1 MRQHS
6 TFTHRSLYHGWLPAN
21 PEVYRA
27 FLNKHVHLV
36 LRNPLPYIV
45 GPSDWVTEFI
55 QTIKDSSFMAP
66 LMDMVFEQVNK
77 DDNWAAS
84 DPDFRVRDIDHLQS
98 ALISAVSGPPEVIV
112 SRNQQGE
119 KIGEPIG
126 VPVYLIFGLLSN
138 TGAGYDLF
146 RSNEF
151 NVAMLALLN
160 KWGNYLGTD
169 PESNS
174 TLTQEDSGWFGSY
187 ALSVLESGL
196 QGQTFEE
203 TYGVNPAEAQLSYT
217 TWDAFFT
224 RQFTDINQLRPI
236 IDSTRFPVIY
246 NACESTSLR
255 TAHEVKRNDTFWLK
269 GQNYSLYDIFG
280 GDPRITP
287 GSLSAYAD
295 RFVGGSVYQAFLSP
309 QDYHHWH
316 SPIKGT
322 IIEATALPGTYY
334 AVLPDEGAPADD
346 PDMQPGDPHG
356 ALLRSQPWLGVSAAR
371 GVIIIQPEDTSP
383 LEWVAFVGVGMVEV
397 STIDIRVSQGDTIN
411 AGDQL
416 GMFHFGG
423 STHIVIFQPKEG
435 QQVVFKDADDITITP
450 GQHRWVRSIIGRV
463 EAVAA

>member
-6 TFTHRSLYHGWLPAN
+6 TFMHRSLYHGWFPAN
-21 PEVYRA
+21 PEVHRA
-27 FLNKHVHLV
+27 FLHKHVHLV
-36 LRNPLPYIV
+36 LNSPPPYV
-45 GPSDWVTEFI
+45 KGRSDWVAVFI
-55 QTIKDSSFMAP
+55 QTIKDSPVMAP
-66 LMDMVFEQVNK
+66 LMDLIFKQVNK
-77 DDNWAAS
+77 DDKWAAS
-84 DPDFRVRDIDHLQS
+84 DPDFRVRDIDHLQNALTS
-98 ALISAVSGPPEVIV
+98 AISGPPEVLV
-112 SRNQQGE
+112 ATNQQGQ

-126 VPVYLIFGLLSN
+126 
-138 TGAGYDLF
+138 AYDLF
-146 RSNEF
+146 RLEEF
-151 NVAMLALLN
+151 NIAMKTLLN

-174 TLTQEDSGWFGSY
+174 TLTQQDSGWFGSY

-196 QGQTFEE
+196 QGKTFQE
-203 TYGVNPAEAQLSYT
+203 TYGVDPAQAQSSYK

-236 IDSTRFPVIY
+236 IDSNRFPVIY

-255 TAHEVKRNDTFWLK
+255 IAHKVKLNDTFWLK

-280 GDPRITP
+280 GDSRITP

-295 RFVGGSVYQAFLSP
+295 RFVGGSVYQAFLAP

-322 IIEATALPGTYY
+322 VIEATALPGTYY
-334 AVLPDEGAPADD
+334 AVLPDEGRPADD

-356 ALLRSQPWLGVSAAR
+356 AILRSQPWLGVSAAR
-371 GVIIIQPEDTSP
+371 GIAIIQPEVTSP
-383 LEWVAFVGVGMVEV
+383 LEWVAFVGIGMVEV
-397 STIDIRVSQGDTIN
+397 STIDFTVRKGDTVN

-423 STHIVIFQPKEG
+423 SSHMVIFQPKAG
-435 QQVVFKDADDITITP
+435 QQVVFKDLEDIPITP

-463 EAVAA
+463 EAVAM